1 MFKKEWVHRFSLFTV
16 FLICGL
22 LVFLVFSHFRPMLPR
37 DIDIPAR
44 IGAIIVFLTAAL
56 LTRRSEGLERYW
68 LVFFAFFAASFAQIL
83 DLYLSYWSLHL
94 LRLDINTPVGNAAD
108 KLESTLLVVIPIIV
122 LTKLSGNDMASIYFK
137 KGNLKLWLFIGV
149 VAFLVIAIV
158 SIPWAEWQFQGRD
171 LSLER
176 VIPWVPWILLFV
188 FANAINEEL
197 LFRGLFLRKLE
208 PFLGAF
214 SSNLLIAILFTLLH
228 VGVDYTADTL
238 MFLAFLLLLGLALGY
253 VTQKTDSIWGSV
265 LIHAGVDIPV
275 VVGLFSTLT

>member
-1 MFKKEWVHRFSLFTV
+1 
-16 FLICGL
+16 
-22 LVFLVFSHFRPMLPR
+22 
-37 DIDIPAR
+37 
-44 IGAIIVFLTAAL
+44 
-56 LTRRSEGLERYW
+56 
-68 LVFFAFFAASFAQIL
+68 
-83 DLYLSYWSLHL
+83 
-94 LRLDINTPVGNAAD
+94 
-108 KLESTLLVVIPIIV
+108 
-122 LTKLSGNDMASIYFK
+122 
-137 KGNLKLWLFIGV
+137 
-149 VAFLVIAIV
+149 
-158 SIPWAEWQFQGRD
+158 
-171 LSLER
+171 
-176 VIPWVPWILLFV
+176 V

-238 MFLAFLLLLGLALGY
+238 MFLAILLPLGLALGY